1 MKALVRFFR
10 NSLPFTFAVIL
21 AICTLFWVIEFFTFG
36 QTSSPSVFTQHSL
49 LFPSV
54 ANVFGGNPLLMWV
67 AGLIFFIVFALLV
80 LDLNSKYIF
89 IQERTFMPVLFLG
102 LLVGFPD
109 SGLVLTPVAL
119 FSLFFVFALNRI
131 FSSYRKDYAL
141 SNFFEAAFII
151 GFGSFFWLPGLIF
164 IAVVFV
170 GLAVFRQFSWREW
183 AVSIIGFLTPFV
195 FFELYQLFFNNRSW
209 VLVDAI
215 LTAFRSTGPY
225 VGTLSR
231 INLIFIV
238 YVGFLVFL
246 GSIKIIQHYDSFKI
260 RSRKI
265 FIVFFWTF
273 ICALL
278 GFCLLRGITYEI
290 IFLGAAPASFLLT
303 YFFSI
308 DRNPSRFQSLLF
320 VLFIVL
326 AFLQLFMK

>member
-10 NSLPFTFAVIL
+10 YSLPFTFAVIL
-21 AICTLFWVIEFFTFG
+21 AICTLFWVVEFFTFG
-36 QTSSPSVFTQHSL
+36 RTANPAEFAQHSL

-54 ANVFGGNPLLMWV
+54 VHVFNGNPLLMWI
-67 AGLIFFIVFALLV
+67 AGVVFFIVFALSV
-80 LDLNSKYIF
+80 LNLNSRYIF

-102 LLVGFPD
+102 LLVGFPNA
-109 SGLVLTPVAL
+109 GLVLTPVAL

-164 IAVVFV
+164 IIVVFA
-170 GLAVFRQFSWREW
+170 GLAVFRQFNLREW
-183 AVSIIGFLTPFV
+183 IVVVVGFLTPYV
-195 FFELYQLFFNNRSW
+195 FFDLYQLFLNNRSW

-215 LTAFRSTGPY
+215 GLSFRSTGPY
-225 VGTLSR
+225 VATLSR
-231 INLIFIV
+231 LNLIFIV

-246 GSIKIIQHYDSFKI
+246 GSVKIIQHYDSFKI

-278 GFCLLRGITYEI
+278 GFWLLRGITYEV

-303 YFFSI
+303 YFFSV

-320 VLFIVL
+320 VLFIAL
-326 AFLQLFMK
+326 AFLQLILR